1 MKTAYAAVILDDPG
15 ILLRWWRDAVGDLL
29 PRRKAHHMTIRFD
42 PSADEIAAL
51 PIGESVALDVVGY
64 ADNGLIQAVVVRPR
78 GVWSASRVPHVT
90 VATDGF
96 TSAKQSNDMLAY
108 GWTPVDGPTLKG
120 RVGIVAGGRGWFD
133 LGVRGRTSSMHKMDI
148 NMKIIDNAGYKDLSG
163 IRRIPIARVVG
174 KGGVES
180 VVVGNDAIDRAGA
193 RIRGKPYMD
202 DATMYR
208 LFDGSPLVVEEKV
221 DGHPVIILHEGYTF
235 FCEQLTIQHSVSY
248 ENVPYSFAG
257 WPDMTVVYDVLD
269 GEFEPP
275 YRVGTGTKMP
285 WLSRSE
291 KETVCDMVGAPVVPL
306 VWQGRVEPEGL
317 PTLADR
323 ISSFSGAS
331 KAEGIVLKNYR
342 TGVFG
347 KFINLE
353 FQQRITDEALQGGV
367 HPMLRGV
374 RNVRRYTAASRVAD
388 RYMRYSR

>member
-1 MKTAYAAVILDDPG
+1 
-15 ILLRWWRDAVGDLL
+15 
-29 PRRKAHHMTIRFD
+29 
-42 PSADEIAAL
+42 
-51 PIGESVALDVVGY
+51 
-64 ADNGLIQAVVVRPR
+64 
-78 GVWSASRVPHVT
+78 
-90 VATDGF
+90 
-96 TSAKQSNDMLAY
+96 
-108 GWTPVDGPTLKG
+108 
-120 RVGIVAGGRGWFD
+120 
-133 LGVRGRTSSMHKMDI
+133 
-148 NMKIIDNAGYKDLSG
+148 MKIIDNAGYKDLSG

-180 VVVGNDAIDRAGA
+180 VVIGNDAIDQAGA
-193 RIRGKPYMD
+193 RIKGKPYMN
-202 DATMYR
+202 DAMMGR

-221 DGHPVIILHEGYTF
+221 DGHPVIILHGGYTF

-248 ENVPYSFAG
+248 EQVPYSLDG

-275 YRVGTGTKMP
+275 YRVGTGSRMP

-291 KETVCDMVGAPVVPL
+291 KETVCEMVGAPVVPL
-306 VWQGRVEPEGL
+306 VWQGKVSPEGL
-317 PTLADR
+317 PVLADR

-367 HPMLRGV
+367 HPMQRAV
-374 RNVRRYTAASRVAD
+374 KNIRRYASASRVAD
-388 RYMRYSR
+388 RYLSAAPLPLSEREERDLRKVAPWAMEFEADGGVVPPDIEVLLHTDRWKRLTLIEARKLLRWYYGTAPGYF